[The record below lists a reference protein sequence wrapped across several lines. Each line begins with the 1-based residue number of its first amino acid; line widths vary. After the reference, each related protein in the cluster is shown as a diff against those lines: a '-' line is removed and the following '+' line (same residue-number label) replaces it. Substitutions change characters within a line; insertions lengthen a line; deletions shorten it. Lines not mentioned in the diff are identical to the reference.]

1 MIIPSTLSYNDSE
14 KMIPIIKRYLKKF
27 DNSNFEIE
35 LGDKNWI
42 INDPLQR
49 YNTDFSRYMVRNLYR
64 LNALPGY
71 TLVGDDPIDSFIYSQ
86 LDKETIVFD
95 GLLLSKE
102 KIDIKGKKKD
112 LITKNYKYIRNL
124 SMNQIDKY
132 KLKKEWKM
140 TEIYNTNMGLVFVST
155 FDEMVDFQLLY
166 QKFIRN
172 NLE

>member
-112 LITKNYKYIRNL
+112 LITKNYKYI
-124 SMNQIDKY
+124 
-132 KLKKEWKM
+132 
-140 TEIYNTNMGLVFVST
+140 
-155 FDEMVDFQLLY
+155 
-166 QKFIRN
+166 
-172 NLE
+172 